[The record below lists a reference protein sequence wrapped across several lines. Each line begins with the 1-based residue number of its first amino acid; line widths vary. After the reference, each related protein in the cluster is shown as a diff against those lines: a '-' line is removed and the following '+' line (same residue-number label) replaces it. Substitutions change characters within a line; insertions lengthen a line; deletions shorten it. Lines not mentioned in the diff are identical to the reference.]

1 MAQQDLLSDKKLG
14 FALEIVL
21 IKAISGQVK
30 YPSNVPE
37 LLTFVSNHKELYK
50 AVDNAKQNNALM
62 NVMLQFIQNA
72 ITSTNSKLNQ
82 KIYNSKNNFRFLL
95 GNKVLSSVDGG
106 TGAFDIETN
115 KANLHVKLNQSD
127 KNNRIIGFQKD
138 VFKKGMTVPGTEFG
152 NLYFNTTNSVM
163 KALKNE
169 VVQKIAARLKNN
181 DLKKAE
187 IAYAMYTNK
196 QTGMPKKPADL
207 HGTPNPKHPFVLTK
221 QAIKEVYK
229 EKGFDRIFTNN
240 AQRFADTIAE
250 DIRNR
255 VFTPF
260 TDEEKI
266 IGFAKYTCQRD
277 GNGYPVNIDLAL
289 DVYSLLDAEK
299 VEKEIWVN
307 FFNGSGTKQP
317 YGVVWLGQDEHTDDN
332 ALFFIEF
339 RTDGEG
345 HPPQLKIGNPAKLNQ
360 LLKYQKVA

>member
-21 IKAISGQVK
+21 IKAISGQTN
-30 YPSNVPE
+30 YPTTVTE
-37 LLTFVSNHKELYK
+37 LLAFVSNHKELHK
-50 AVDNAKQNNALM
+50 AVYMARQDQTMMKI
-62 NVMLQFIQNA
+62 MLQFVKESME
-72 ITSTNSKLNQ
+72 STNSKLNE
-82 KIYNSKNNFRFLL
+82 KIYNSNYNFRYLL

-106 TGAFDIETN
+106 TGAFDLETD

-138 VFKKGMTVPGTEFG
+138 SIKKGSVVPGTTFG
-152 NLYFNTTNSVM
+152 NVYFNTTNSVM
-163 KALKNE
+163 KSLKGD
-169 VVQKIAARLKNN
+169 VIRKIAERLKNK

-187 IAYAMYTNK
+187 MAYEMYTNK
-196 QTGMPKKPADL
+196 QTGMPKKPGNL
-207 HGTPNPKHPFVLTK
+207 HGTPDSKHPFVLTK

-240 AQRFADTIAE
+240 AQKFADTIAE

-260 TDEEKI
+260 EEKEKI

-277 GNGYPVNIDLAL
+277 GNGYPINVDLAL
-289 DVYSLLDAEK
+289 DVYSLLNKEK
-299 VEKEIWVN
+299 KEREIWVN

-317 YGVVWLGQDEHTDDN
+317 YGVVWLDQDEHTDDN

-360 LLKYQKVA
+360 MLKYKKIA

>member
-21 IKAISGQVK
+21 IKAISG
-30 YPSNVPE
+30 NVAAPTTDQE
-37 LLTFVSNHKELYK
+37 LLAFVSNHKELYK
-50 AVDNAKQNNALM
+50 TVLLAQADKTLM
-62 NVMLQFIQNA
+62 QIMRSFIAEA
-72 ITSTNSKLNQ
+72 IKTTKNKLNQ
-82 KIYNSKNNFRFLL
+82 KVYNSNNNFHSLL

-106 TGAFDIETN
+106 TGAFDLETD

-138 VFKKGMTVPGTEFG
+138 RLKKGAVVPGTTFG

-163 KALKNE
+163 RSLKSE
-169 VVQKIAARLKNN
+169 VIRKIAERLKNN
-181 DLKKAE
+181 DLKKAQTAYE
-187 IAYAMYTNK
+187 IYTNK
-196 QTGMPKKPADL
+196 QTGMPKKPGDL
-207 HGTPNPKHPFVLTK
+207 HGTPDPKHPFVITK

-229 EKGFDRIFTNN
+229 EKGFDAIFTNN
-240 AQRFADTIAE
+240 AQKFADAIAE

-260 TDEEKI
+260 TKEEKI

-277 GNGYPVNIDLAL
+277 SNGYPTNVDLAL
-289 DVYSLLDAEK
+289 DIYTILNKENQ
-299 VEKEIWVN
+299 EKEIWVN

-317 YGVVWLGQDEHTDDN
+317 YGVVWLENDEHTDDN

-360 LLKYQKVA
+360 LLVYSKIA

>member
-21 IKAISGQVK
+21 IKAISGNIVAPKNAQQ
-30 YPSNVPE
+30 
-37 LLTFVSNHKELYK
+37 LLSFVSNHKELYK
-50 AVDNAKQNNALM
+50 TVELEQANTALIQ
-62 NVMLQFIQNA
+62 VMCSFITEA
-72 ITSTNSKLNQ
+72 ITTTNSKLNEN
-82 KIYNSKNNFRFLL
+82 IYNSKNNFRFLI
-95 GNKVLSSVDGG
+95 GDKVLSSVDGG
-106 TGAFDIETN
+106 TGAFDLETN

-138 VFKKGMTVPGTEFG
+138 GLKKGANVPGTVFG

-163 KALKNE
+163 RSLKTE
-169 VVQKIAARLKNN
+169 VIRKIADRLKNN
-181 DLKKAE
+181 DLKKAQT
-187 IAYAMYTNK
+187 AYEMYTNK
-196 QTGMPKKPADL
+196 QTGMPKKPGDL
-207 HGTPNPKHPFVLTK
+207 HGAPNPKHPFVLTK

-229 EKGFDRIFTNN
+229 DKGFDRIFNNN
-240 AQRFADTIAE
+240 AQAFADAIAE

-260 TDEEKI
+260 AEKEKI

-277 GNGYPVNIDLAL
+277 GNGYPTNLDLTL
-289 DVYSLLDAEK
+289 DVYGLLNKEN
-299 VEKEIWVN
+299 VERALWVN

-317 YGVVWLGQDEHTDDN
+317 YGVIWLDQDDHIDDN

-360 LLKYQKVA
+360 LLKYKKIA